1 MPQPLTTTIPTPTP
15 STRSVILRTSSP
27 LMATILSPSSN
38 SPHDHDHDDDHDDDH
53 IPTATLA
60 LPSIATASA
69 SRRLPPPCWSPDET
83 VALIDAYRDK
93 WYSLRRGNLRANHWQ
108 EVADDVASRCPA
120 SPPKTAVQCRHKM
133 EKLRKRYRAEIQRA
147 AAHGGVR
154 RFTSSWVHFQRMHS
168 MEKGPNPSPPSSDD
182 EEEDDHKNSIKRI
195 NDLYN
200 YNNQKGNF
208 GSQGLENNGATSA
221 FRIKIPG
228 RATAGPSGAKVY
240 SKFDEMGGPNPN
252 YPNPRFGHS
261 VAGVNGAASSKVL
274 RDGFV
279 GRGEIGKRVEE
290 MRMEMELKR
299 TEMIL
304 ESQQRIVEAFA
315 KAISER
321 SIVHATYSQSC
332 LRDVYFLSG
341 NTIQYMLLCN
351 GPFLAI
357 NCIELLHF
365 YLKDKLARNAGF
377 RLRIARQFRQPWQSN
392 KSNYP
397 ESHVKS
403 LKEKTGRRQHTAEFL
418 IVSALFRFV
427 HVEFRSVLSASDSRK
442 QNKSV

>member
-1 MPQPLTTTIPTPTP
+1 
-15 STRSVILRTSSP
+15 
-27 LMATILSPSSN
+27 MATILSPSSN
-38 SPHDHDHDDDHDDDH
+38 SPHDHDHDQDHDDDH

-240 SKFDEMGGPNPN
+240 SKFDEMGGQNPN

-279 GRGEIGKRVEE
+279 GRGEIGKRVGEISKKNKGDGVGEVVAAIQALGEGFMRVEKVKMDMVRQVEE

-321 SIVHATYSQSC
+321 STKRV
-332 LRDVYFLSG
+332 
-341 NTIQYMLLCN
+341 
-351 GPFLAI
+351 
-357 NCIELLHF
+357 
-365 YLKDKLARNAGF
+365 KRNST
-377 RLRIARQFRQPWQSN
+377 P
-392 KSNYP
+392 P
-397 ESHVKS
+397 
-403 LKEKTGRRQHTAEFL
+403 
-418 IVSALFRFV
+418 
-427 HVEFRSVLSASDSRK
+427 DC
-442 QNKSV
+442 

>member
-1 MPQPLTTTIPTPTP
+1 
-15 STRSVILRTSSP
+15 
-27 LMATILSPSSN
+27 MATILSPSSP
-38 SPHDHDHDDDHDDDH
+38 SPNEEDH

-83 VALIDAYRDK
+83 VALIDAYKDK

-108 EVADDVASRCPA
+108 EVADDVAHRCPA

-154 RFTSSWVHFQRMHS
+154 RFTSSWVHFQSMHS
-168 MEKGPNPSPPSSDD
+168 MERGPNPSPPSSSD
-182 EEEDDHKNSIKRI
+182 EEEGDHKNSVKRI

-200 YNNQKGNF
+200 HNQKGIF
-208 GSQGLENNGATSA
+208 GSQGPESNGATSG

-228 RATAGPSGAKVY
+228 RVTAGPSVAKVY

-252 YPNPRFGHS
+252 NPNPRFTNS

-279 GRGEIGKRVEE
+279 GRGEMRKRVGEMSKINKGDAGVGELVAAIHALGEGFMRMEKVKMDMVRQVEE

-304 ESQQRIVEAFA
+304 ESEQRIVEAFA

-321 SIVHATYSQSC
+321 STKRA
-332 LRDVYFLSG
+332 
-341 NTIQYMLLCN
+341 
-351 GPFLAI
+351 
-357 NCIELLHF
+357 
-365 YLKDKLARNAGF
+365 KRN
-377 RLRIARQFRQPWQSN
+377 STM
-392 KSNYP
+392 P
-397 ESHVKS
+397 EC
-403 LKEKTGRRQHTAEFL
+403 
-418 IVSALFRFV
+418 
-427 HVEFRSVLSASDSRK
+427 
-442 QNKSV
+442 

>member
-1 MPQPLTTTIPTPTP
+1 
-15 STRSVILRTSSP
+15 
-27 LMATILSPSSN
+27 MAAILSPSSN
-38 SPHDHDHDDDHDDDH
+38 SPHDHDHDHDDDH

-182 EEEDDHKNSIKRI
+182 EEEDDHKTASNESTICIIIIIKR
-195 NDLYN
+195 
-200 YNNQKGNF
+200 
-208 GSQGLENNGATSA
+208 
-221 FRIKIPG
+221 
-228 RATAGPSGAKVY
+228 
-240 SKFDEMGGPNPN
+240 NPN
-252 YPNPRFGHS
+252 YPNPRFAHS

-279 GRGEIGKRVEE
+279 GRGEVGKRVGEISKKNKGDGVGEVVAAIQALGEGFMRVEKVKMDMVRQVEE

-321 SIVHATYSQSC
+321 STKRV
-332 LRDVYFLSG
+332 
-341 NTIQYMLLCN
+341 
-351 GPFLAI
+351 
-357 NCIELLHF
+357 
-365 YLKDKLARNAGF
+365 KRNST
-377 RLRIARQFRQPWQSN
+377 P
-392 KSNYP
+392 P
-397 ESHVKS
+397 
-403 LKEKTGRRQHTAEFL
+403 
-418 IVSALFRFV
+418 
-427 HVEFRSVLSASDSRK
+427 DC
-442 QNKSV
+442 